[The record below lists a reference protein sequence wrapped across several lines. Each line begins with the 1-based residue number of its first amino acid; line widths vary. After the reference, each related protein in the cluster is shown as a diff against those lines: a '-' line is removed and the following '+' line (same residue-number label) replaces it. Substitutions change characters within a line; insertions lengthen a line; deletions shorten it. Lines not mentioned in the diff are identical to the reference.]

1 MSNFLNKEN
10 NMYIRR
16 KVFSQ
21 AMDWDNDYDY
31 EMEERLYSTGDYELD
46 EILERAFCEG
56 YEVAQREFAD
66 DDSYDE
72 LIGAGIGAGAVGLG
86 AAGAY
91 GYHKGSNALIE
102 NRIKAIGKKEGL
114 TAAEIEKRQK
124 AWKEGKIA
132 KTDKWLGKHLGKTGT
147 VATKVSGWADKA
159 LNKMAE
165 TVPEN
170 SKKWEETVKKYVS
183 KGYKPEKA
191 VEMAKKKLG
200 DGKIMSKTKAAGRWV
215 AEKVKNNPRAAAA
228 AAAGIAA
235 AGIGAGAGYAH
246 RKMNED

>member
-1 MSNFLNKEN
+1 
-10 NMYIRR
+10 MYIRR

-21 AMDWDNDYDY
+21 TMDWDNGYD

-56 YEVAQREFAD
+56 YEAAQREFA

-91 GYHKGSNALIE
+91 GYHKGSNALIK
-102 NRIKAIGKKEGL
+102 NRIEAIGKKEGL
-114 TAAEIEKRQK
+114 TKAEIKKRQN
-124 AWKEGKIA
+124 AWENGKLA
-132 KTDKWLGKHLGKTGT
+132 KSDAWLAKHLGKGGT
-147 VATKVSGWADKA
+147 VANKVSGWA
-159 LNKMAE
+159 
-165 TVPEN
+165 
-170 SKKWEETVKKYVS
+170 
-183 KGYKPEKA
+183 EKA
-191 VEMAKKKLG
+191 IEKMGPKKIDADKLNELITKYKKNGLTQSAAKEKAMKKLS
-200 DGKIMSKTKAAGRWV
+200 DGKIMTKAKKAGTWV

>member
-56 YEVAQREFAD
+56 YEAAQREFGD
-66 DDSYDE
+66 DESYDE

-91 GYHKGSNALIE
+91 GYHKGVNKL
-102 NRIKAIGKKEGL
+102 KER
-114 TAAEIEKRQK
+114 AIEKIKNDKSLNK
-124 AWKEGKIA
+124 AAKAEKIA
-132 KTDKWLGKHLGKTGT
+132 KWKDGKLAKSDAMLAKYLGKEGT
-147 VATKVSGWADKA
+147 VAKKVQGWADSAQGK
-159 LNKMAE
+159 LIDQL
-165 TVPEN
+165 
-170 SKKWEETVKKYVS
+170 SKKRSTLIERYN
-183 KGYKPEKA
+183 KGE
-191 VEMAKKKLG
+191 
-200 DGKIMSKTKAAGRWV
+200 MSKKAYDKAIAKLEKGGNVLQRSGKWI

>member
-1 MSNFLNKEN
+1 
-10 NMYIRR
+10 MYIRR

-21 AMDWDNDYDY
+21 TMDWDNGY
-31 EMEERLYSTGDYELD
+31 EMEERLYSTGDVELD

-56 YEVAQREFAD
+56 YEAAQREFAD

-91 GYHKGSNALIE
+91 GYHKGSNALIK
-102 NRIKAIGKKEGL
+102 NRIEAIGKKEGL
-114 TAAEIEKRQK
+114 TKAEIKKRQNSWENGK
-124 AWKEGKIA
+124 LAKSDAW
-132 KTDKWLGKHLGKTGT
+132 LVKHLGKKGT

-159 LNKMAE
+159 IEKMGPKKINADKLNELIAKY
-165 TVPEN
+165 
-170 SKKWEETVKKYVS
+170 KKNGLTQSAAK
-183 KGYKPEKA
+183 EKA
-191 VEMAKKKLG
+191 MKKLS
-200 DGKIMSKTKAAGRWV
+200 DGKIMTKTKAAGKWV

-228 AAAGIAA
+228 AAAGITA

-246 RKMNED
+246 RKMKED

>member
-1 MSNFLNKEN
+1 
-10 NMYIRR
+10 MYIRR

-21 AMDWDNDYDY
+21 AMDWDNGY

-56 YEVAQREFAD
+56 YEAAQREFA

-91 GYHKGSNALIE
+91 GYHKGSNALIN
-102 NRIKAIGKKEGL
+102 NRIEAIGKKEGL

-124 AWKEGKIA
+124 AWREGKIA

-170 SKKWEETVKKYVS
+170 SKKWEETVKKYVE

-200 DGKIMSKTKAAGRWV
+200 DGKIKSGAKKAGRWV

-246 RKMNED
+246 RKMKED

>member
-1 MSNFLNKEN
+1 
-10 NMYIRR
+10 MYIRR

-21 AMDWDNDYDY
+21 AMDWDNGY
-31 EMEERLYSTGDYELD
+31 EMEERLYSTGDVELD

-56 YEVAQREFAD
+56 YEAAQREFA

-91 GYHKGSNALIE
+91 GYHKGSNALIK
-102 NRIKAIGKKEGL
+102 NRIEAIGKKEGL

-124 AWKEGKIA
+124 AWKEGKLA
-132 KTDKWLGKHLGKTGT
+132 KGDAWLAKHLGKEGT
-147 VATKVSGWADKA
+147 VAKKVSGWAEKMSDKMNPTHA
-159 LNKMAE
+159 MGHKDWSKMVA
-165 TVPEN
+165 
-170 SKKWEETVKKYVS
+170 KYE
-183 KGYKPEKA
+183 KMGYTSEKA
-191 VEMAKKKLG
+191 TEMARKKLS
-200 DGKIMSKTKAAGRWV
+200 DGKIKAGAKKAGKWV

-246 RKMNED
+246 RKMKED

>member
-1 MSNFLNKEN
+1 
-10 NMYIRR
+10 MYIRR

-21 AMDWDNDYDY
+21 AMDWDNGY

-56 YEVAQREFAD
+56 YEAAQREFAD

-91 GYHKGSNALIE
+91 GYRKGANALKKHAIDKIE
-102 NRIKAIGKKEGL
+102 KNEKLTREAKDKAIKG
-114 TAAEIEKRQK
+114 
-124 AWKEGKIA
+124 WNEGKISRSS
-132 KTDKWLGKHLGKTGT
+132 DWLAKHLGKTGT

-159 LNKMAE
+159 IEKMG
-165 TVPEN
+165 P
-170 SKKWEETVKKYVS
+170 KKIDVKKFDELVKKYQE
-183 KGYKPEKA
+183 KNGLTLAAAKEKA
-191 VEMAKKKLG
+191 NKKLS
-200 DGKIMSKTKAAGRWV
+200 DGKIMKKTKAAGKWV

>member
-1 MSNFLNKEN
+1 
-10 NMYIRR
+10 MYIRR

-21 AMDWDNDYDY
+21 AMDWDNGY
-31 EMEERLYSTGDYELD
+31 EMEERLYSTGDVELD

-56 YEVAQREFAD
+56 YEAAQREFAD

-91 GYHKGSNALIE
+91 GYHKGSNALIK
-102 NRIKAIGKKEGL
+102 NRIEKIKNNKNLTDAAKA
-114 TAAEIEKRQK
+114 EKIAK
-124 AWKEGKIA
+124 WEDGKIA
-132 KTDKWLGKHLGKTGT
+132 KSDAWLAKHLGKEGT
-147 VATKVSGWADKA
+147 VAKKVSGWADKA
-159 LNKMAE
+159 IEKMGPKQ
-165 TVPEN
+165 VDP
-170 SKKWEETVKKYVS
+170 KKYQDLVKKYQG
-183 KGYKPEKA
+183 KGLTLEKA
-191 VEMAKKKLG
+191 MEKAQKKLT
-200 DGKIMSKTKAAGRWV
+200 DGKIMTKTKAAGKWV

-246 RKMNED
+246 RKMKED

>member
-1 MSNFLNKEN
+1 
-10 NMYIRR
+10 MYIRR

-21 AMDWDNDYDY
+21 AMDWDNGY

-56 YEVAQREFAD
+56 YEAAQREFA

-91 GYHKGSNALIE
+91 GYHKGSNALIK
-102 NRIKAIGKKEGL
+102 NRIEKIKNNKNLTDAAKAERIAKWED
-114 TAAEIEKRQK
+114 
-124 AWKEGKIA
+124 GKIA
-132 KTDKWLGKHLGKTGT
+132 KSDAWLAKHLGKEGT
-147 VATKVSGWADKA
+147 VAKKVSGWADKA
-159 LNKMAE
+159 IEKMGPKQ
-165 TVPEN
+165 VDP
-170 SKKWEETVKKYVS
+170 KKYNELVKKYQD
-183 KGYKPEKA
+183 KGLTLEKA
-191 VEMAKKKLG
+191 MEKAQKKLT
-200 DGKIMSKTKAAGRWV
+200 DGKIMTKTKAAGKWV

-235 AGIGAGAGYAH
+235 AGVGAGAGYAH
-246 RKMNED
+246 RKMKED

>member
-1 MSNFLNKEN
+1 
-10 NMYIRR
+10 MYIRR

-21 AMDWDNDYDY
+21 AMDWDNGY

-56 YEVAQREFAD
+56 YEAAQREFA

-91 GYHKGSNALIE
+91 GYHKGSNALIK
-102 NRIKAIGKKEGL
+102 NRIEKIKNNKNLTDAAKAERIAKWED
-114 TAAEIEKRQK
+114 
-124 AWKEGKIA
+124 GKIA
-132 KTDKWLGKHLGKTGT
+132 KSDAWLAKHLGKEGT
-147 VATKVSGWADKA
+147 VAKKVSGWADKA
-159 LNKMAE
+159 IEKMG
-165 TVPEN
+165 PKQIDP
-170 SKKWEETVKKYVS
+170 KKYNELVKKYQD
-183 KGYKPEKA
+183 KGLTLEKA
-191 VEMAKKKLG
+191 MEKAQKKLT
-200 DGKIMSKTKAAGRWV
+200 DGKIMTKTKAAGKWV

-235 AGIGAGAGYAH
+235 AGVGAGAGYAH
-246 RKMNED
+246 RKMKED